1 MKKIIG
7 LMLLLF
13 TFCPIWASEIITQP
27 EKEIVETIQKN
38 NDTALNFLEAIVN
51 INSSTDNIA
60 GIHKVGE
67 TVQKEFEKLG
77 FKATWEY
84 PPAEMKRGGTLI
96 LKRQGS
102 QGKHLLLIAH
112 LDTVFSENSS
122 FQQFSREGNLA
133 TGPGVADDKGGI
145 VLILYAL
152 KALHAQNALDNTNI
166 TIALIGDEENSGKP
180 TRISR
185 IPLFKA
191 AQHAD
196 VALDFEPS
204 SGIETATISRRGTTN
219 WTITSTG
226 SEAHSSTL
234 FRKGAGYGAIFE
246 LSRFLNET
254 RETLSEQANLT
265 FNPGV
270 IVGGT
275 EASIETGNATGY
287 GKDNVVSKIAY
298 AKGDMRFL
306 SGEQQ
311 EWIKKTTT
319 EISKKSLPGT
329 SSSITF
335 EEAIPAM
342 PPTPAN
348 QKLLETYSEI
358 SVELGYPAVTAVPP
372 NQRGA
377 ADISHIAPFV
387 PANLA
392 GLGPVGNYT
401 HTEKERVDIKSL
413 GINTE
418 RAAILIYRLTR

>member
-1 MKKIIG
+1 MKNIIA
-7 LMLLLF
+7 LF
-13 TFCPIWASEIITQP
+13 LICTSSLVFADDTSLTPIEKSIIENINQH
-27 EKEIVETIQKN
+27 
-38 NDTALNFLEAIVN
+38 NDEALTFLETLVN

-60 GIHKVGE
+60 GINKVGE

-84 PPAEMKRGGTLI
+84 PPAEMKRAGTLI

-122 FQQFSREGNLA
+122 FQEFSREGNLA
-133 TGPGVADDKGGI
+133 IGPGVADDKGGI

-152 KALHAQNALDNTNI
+152 KALHVQNALENTSI

-180 TRISR
+180 TSISR

-196 VALDFEPS
+196 IALDFEPS

-306 SGEQQ
+306 SAEQQ
-311 EWIKKTTT
+311 EWIKKTTID
-319 EISKKSLPGT
+319 ISKKSSPGT
-329 SSSITF
+329 SSTITF

-342 PPTPAN
+342 PPTSAN